1 MGPSLTAASDPL
13 ASVRITI
20 PFLTSDC
27 KDSNCSMSTALQ
39 TLGYDD
45 LPVFTLDGFAG
56 PCKVVSAYDGDT
68 CYLAIANPLAGA
80 AAAGNPYLKIKVRL
94 AKINAYE
101 VTGAEAEAGAAAKR
115 ALVAWACGLDAD
127 DAGVVALGRSR
138 LAQYAFLKE
147 RGQLVHVRLGPFDK
161 YGRPLAVLTRSA
173 EEGWEGSV
181 NAGLVRAGHAVMYME
196 DGVAGSSLE

>member
-1 MGPSLTAASDPL
+1 M
-13 ASVRITI
+13 
-20 PFLTSDC
+20 
-27 KDSNCSMSTALQ
+27 TALQ

-45 LPVFTLDGFAG
+45 LPVFTLDGFSG

-68 CYLAIANPLAGA
+68 CYLAIANPLLAESA

-101 VTGAEAEAGAAAKR
+101 VTGADAEAGAAAKR
-115 ALVAWACGLDAD
+115 ALVAWACGLEGGDA
-127 DAGVVALGRSR
+127 AVAALGKSR
-138 LAQYAFLKE
+138 LAQVAFLKD
-147 RGQLVHVRLGPFDK
+147 RGQVVHVRLGAFDK

-173 EEGWEGSV
+173 EEGWEASV

-196 DGVAGSSLE
+196 DGVEGSSLAALPTGALPP